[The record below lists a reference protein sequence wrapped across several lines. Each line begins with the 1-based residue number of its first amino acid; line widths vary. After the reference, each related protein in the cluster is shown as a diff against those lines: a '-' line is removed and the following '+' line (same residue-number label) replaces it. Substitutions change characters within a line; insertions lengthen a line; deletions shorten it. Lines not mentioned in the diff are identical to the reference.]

1 MVYTIKFNQD
11 EPPSY
16 NQATALH
23 SNKTKE
29 IQKTNAGR
37 WARAKRFL
45 FGGIIAFAF
54 IGMFYRS
61 LIVLHRVLK
70 FT

>member
-29 IQKTNAGR
+29 IQLIKAGC
-37 WARAKRFL
+37 WAITARFL

-54 IGMFYRS
+54 IGRFKGS
-61 LIVLHRVLK
+61 
-70 FT
+70 